1 MKTQANTLA
10 QGMIREGEI
19 KLDTLEFNSK
29 FWAKDPTLWKQDQ
42 EHKEFIVKFL
52 GWQKV
57 YDWTLER
64 IDDVIAFAQEAKQI
78 FKHCVVMGMGGSSLA
93 PEVFR
98 TALALR
104 GKQEKVAPA
113 ADTNAALDAAL
124 ARIK

>member
-1 MKTQANTLA
+1 MKTQANPLA
-10 QGMIREGEI
+10 QGIIREGVI
-19 KLDTLEFNSK
+19 KLDTLEFNTK
-29 FWAKDPTLWKQDQ
+29 FWAKDPTLWKQDK

-64 IDDVIAFAQEAKQI
+64 IDQVLAFAQEAKQN

-98 TALALR
+98 TVF
-104 GKQEKVAPA
+104 GKQNGYP
-113 ADTNAALDAAL
+113 
-124 ARIK
+124 